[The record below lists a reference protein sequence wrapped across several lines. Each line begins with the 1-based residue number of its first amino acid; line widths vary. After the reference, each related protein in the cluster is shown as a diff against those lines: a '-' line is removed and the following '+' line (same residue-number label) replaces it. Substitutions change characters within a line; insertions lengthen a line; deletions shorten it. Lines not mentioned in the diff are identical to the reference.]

1 MNNMNNNFQTNLFLN
16 READECLTRGICSVS
31 STLTSLQEVILL
43 HLKELSFYV
52 LKLKEFGI
60 TNESLKDVIIEVLFV
75 LVTNVEY
82 NQEQFHKLILNLHQ
96 NITQSKM
103 LYEKSCLEKNVDIEA
118 VKIYFKYSKNFDL
131 TEAIRK
137 GEKYFLKKSSS
148 FTGTQK
154 DLFDIMLFLVKSV
167 SIKMVEAQKL
177 GENCDD
183 AYYATLA
190 MLNEMN
196 LNKFSQETA
205 IKEIENYTQTYYD
218 INRQVFYAQIRLY
231 GDVESVDVSF
241 STFPGKAILVS
252 GSDYKKLE
260 EILKAVENT
269 EIGVYTHGLEMLM
282 AHSFPKLHS
291 HPNLKGHYGAG
302 MESSMIDFASFPGP
316 ILMTKGTLQKIE
328 YLYRGR
334 LFTLDPIAPMGVIK
348 ITENNYEPLIKS
360 AHEAQ
365 GFNRITKKPSMK
377 VGFHKEE
384 IRKKINDIMD
394 KVLSGEIRHLYIVG
408 LLNLPNTNK
417 EYFDKFFELMPKDCF
432 AISMCCTVHCDNVFH
447 LNSFNDYSL
456 IYKILKIIQDR
467 KPLSELP
474 LSVFLTKCD
483 KHTISNL
490 LYLKMGGIK
499 NVYMS
504 KCPPSLVNPA
514 LMETMQQL
522 FEIKEI
528 SNPKEDLE
536 DTLKG

>member
-1 MNNMNNNFQTNLFLN
+1 LAETK
-16 READECLTRGICSVS
+16 ECDECLTRGICSVN

-43 HLKELSFYV
+43 HLKELAFYI
-52 LKLKEFGI
+52 LKLKDFGI
-60 TNESLKDVIIEVLFV
+60 TNESLKETIVEVLFN
-75 LVTNVEY
+75 LVTGVEY
-82 NQEQFHKLILNLHQ
+82 NQEQFHKLILNLH
-96 NITQSKM
+96 NSIAQSKM
-103 LYEKSCLEKNVDIEA
+103 LYEKACLEKNVDIEA

-177 GENCDD
+177 DEYFDE
-183 AYYATLA
+183 AYYETLS

-196 LNKFSQETA
+196 LNKFSQENA
-205 IKEIENYTQTYYD
+205 IKEIEKYTQTYYD
-218 INRQVFYAQIRLY
+218 IISKVFSAQNKLY
-231 GDVESVDVSF
+231 GEVESVDVSF
-241 STFPGKAILVS
+241 STTPGKAILVS

-260 EILKAVENT
+260 NILKAVENT

-282 AHSFPKLHS
+282 AHSFPKLRS

-348 ITENNYEPLIKS
+348 ISENNFEPLIKS
-360 AHEAQ
+360 AHDAQ
-365 GFNRITKKPSMK
+365 GFNRITKKSSMK
-377 VGFHKEE
+377 VGFLKER
-384 IRKKINDIMD
+384 IRDKVNEIMD
-394 KVLSGEIRHLYIVG
+394 KVLIGEIKHLYIVG

-417 EYFDKFFELMPKDCF
+417 EYFEKFFELMPKDCY
-432 AISMCCTVHCDNVFH
+432 AISMCCPAHCENVFH
-447 LNSFNDYSL
+447 LDSFSDYSL
-456 IYKILKIIQDR
+456 IYKIMEMIKDK
-467 KPLSELP
+467 KPLSELKI
-474 LSVFLTKCD
+474 SVFLTKCD

-490 LYLKMGGIK
+490 LYLKLSGIK

-528 SNPKEDLE
+528 SDPKKDIE
-536 DTLKG
+536 DTLRD